1 MAYGIGGHTRPA
13 LAVLAFAERTP
24 YFVVASVSLIT
35 SSSLVAGTS

>member
-13 LAVLAFAERTP
+13 LGALASAERTL